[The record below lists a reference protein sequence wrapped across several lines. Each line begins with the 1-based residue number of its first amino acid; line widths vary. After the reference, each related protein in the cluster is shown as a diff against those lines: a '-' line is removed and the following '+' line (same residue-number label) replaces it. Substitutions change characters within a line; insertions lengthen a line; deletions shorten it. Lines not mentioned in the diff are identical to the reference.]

1 MMDFEQGFQVLI
13 LAVVVLVY
21 WWSYRSFPPGE
32 TAKLI
37 ERLGEVSQRTE
48 SRLDDLLVEIARLLN
63 ALRQPPEAEAGDTP
77 VETAAE

>member
-1 MMDFEQGFQVLI
+1 MDFEQMFQLI
-13 LAVVVLVY
+13 VLAVVVLVY
-21 WWSYRSFPPGE
+21 WWSYRSFPPSE

-63 ALRQPPEAEAGDTP
+63 ELRAPEEEQRSDA
-77 VETAAE
+77 

>member
-1 MMDFEQGFQVLI
+1 MDFEQVFQMLV

-48 SRLDDLLVEIARLLN
+48 SRLDDLLVDIARLLN
-63 ALRQPPEAEAGDTP
+63 EMRPP
-77 VETAAE
+77 VEEERSDAQS

>member
-1 MMDFEQGFQVLI
+1 MDFEQVFQMLV

-37 ERLGEVSQRTE
+37 QRLGEISQRTE
-48 SRLDDLLVEIARLLN
+48 SRLDDLLVDIARLLN
-63 ALRQPPEAEAGDTP
+63 ELRTP
-77 VETAAE
+77 TEEEQADV

>member
-1 MMDFEQGFQVLI
+1 MDFEQVFQMLV

-48 SRLDDLLVEIARLLN
+48 SRLDDLLVDIARLLN
-63 ALRQPPEAEAGDTP
+63 EMRPP
-77 VETAAE
+77 VEEEQSDAQS

>member
-1 MMDFEQGFQVLI
+1 MEFEQVFQM
-13 LAVVVLVY
+13 LALVVVVLVY
-21 WWSYRSFPPGE
+21 WWAYRSFPPGE

-63 ALRQPPEAEAGDTP
+63 ELRQPEEEPPEA
-77 VETAAE
+77 

>member
-1 MMDFEQGFQVLI
+1 MDFEQMFQMLV

-37 ERLGEVSQRTE
+37 QRLGEVSQRTE
-48 SRLDDLLVEIARLLN
+48 SRLDDLLVDIARLLN
-63 ALRQPPEAEAGDTP
+63 ELRTP
-77 VETAAE
+77 TEEEQADA

>member
-1 MMDFEQGFQVLI
+1 MDFEQVFQMLV

-37 ERLGEVSQRTE
+37 QRLGEVSQRTE
-48 SRLDDLLVEIARLLN
+48 SRLDDLLVAIARLLN
-63 ALRQPPEAEAGDTP
+63 ELRPPAEEEQAD
-77 VETAAE
+77 A

>member
-1 MMDFEQGFQVLI
+1 MDFEQVFQMLG

-48 SRLDDLLVEIARLLN
+48 SRLDDLLVDIARLLN
-63 ALRQPPEAEAGDTP
+63 EMRAPAEEEQSDP
-77 VETAAE
+77 HS

>member
-1 MMDFEQGFQVLI
+1 MDFEQMFQLI
-13 LAVVVLVY
+13 VLAVVVLVY

-63 ALRQPPEAEAGDTP
+63 ELRAPEEERRSDA
-77 VETAAE
+77 

>member
-1 MMDFEQGFQVLI
+1 MDFEQVFQMLV

-48 SRLDDLLVEIARLLN
+48 SRLDDLLVEVARLLN
-63 ALRQPPEAEAGDTP
+63 ELRAPAE
-77 VETAAE
+77 EEQAEG

>member
-1 MMDFEQGFQVLI
+1 MDFEQVFQMLV

-37 ERLGEVSQRTE
+37 QRLGEVSQRTE
-48 SRLDDLLVEIARLLN
+48 SRLDDLLVAIARLLN
-63 ALRQPPEAEAGDTP
+63 ELRTPAEEEQAD
-77 VETAAE
+77 A

>member
-1 MMDFEQGFQVLI
+1 MDFEQVFQVLV
-13 LAVVVLVY
+13 LAVVVMVY
-21 WWSYRSFPPGE
+21 WWSYRSFLPGE

-63 ALRQPPEAEAGDTP
+63 EMRTPETEQPDS
-77 VETAAE
+77 

>member
-1 MMDFEQGFQVLI
+1 MDFEQAFQVLV

-48 SRLDDLLVEIARLLN
+48 SRLDDLLVEIARMLN
-63 ALRQPPEAEAGDTP
+63 ELRAPETDESGDG
-77 VETAAE
+77 VA

>member
-1 MMDFEQGFQVLI
+1 MDFDQVFQMLV

-37 ERLGEVSQRTE
+37 ERLAEVSQRTE
-48 SRLDDLLVEIARLLN
+48 SRLDDLLVDIARLLN
-63 ALRQPPEAEAGDTP
+63 ELRTP
-77 VETAAE
+77 VEEEQPEA

>member
-1 MMDFEQGFQVLI
+1 MDYEQGFQVLV

-48 SRLDDLLVEIARLLN
+48 SRLDDLLVEVARLLN
-63 ALRQPPEAEAGDTP
+63 ELRVDENEVDQP
-77 VETAAE
+77 ET

>member
-1 MMDFEQGFQVLI
+1 MDFEQVFQVLV
-13 LAVVVLVY
+13 LAVVVIVY

-48 SRLDDLLVEIARLLN
+48 SRLDDLLVDIASLLN
-63 ALRQPPEAEAGDTP
+63 EMRTPETEQPDS
-77 VETAAE
+77 

>member
-1 MMDFEQGFQVLI
+1 MDFEQVFQMLA

-63 ALRQPPEAEAGDTP
+63 EMRPP
-77 VETAAE
+77 VEEEQTDAQS

>member
-1 MMDFEQGFQVLI
+1 MDFEQVFQILV

-32 TAKLI
+32 TARLI

-48 SRLDDLLVEIARLLN
+48 SRLDDLLVDIARLLN
-63 ALRQPPEAEAGDTP
+63 EMRPPFEEEQSDAQS
-77 VETAAE
+77 

>member
-1 MMDFEQGFQVLI
+1 MDFEQVFQMLV

-48 SRLDDLLVEIARLLN
+48 SRLDDLLVDIARLLN
-63 ALRQPPEAEAGDTP
+63 EMRTPEDEGNAS
-77 VETAAE
+77 

>member
-1 MMDFEQGFQVLI
+1 MDFEQVFQLLA

-37 ERLGEVSQRTE
+37 QRLGEVSQRTE
-48 SRLDDLLVEIARLLN
+48 SRLDDLLVDIARLLN
-63 ALRQPPEAEAGDTP
+63 EMRPPDSEREE
-77 VETAAE
+77 V

>member
-1 MMDFEQGFQVLI
+1 MEFEQVFQILT

-37 ERLGEVSQRTE
+37 QRLGEVSQRTE
-48 SRLDDLLVEIARLLN
+48 SRLDDLLVDIARLLN
-63 ALRQPPEAEAGDTP
+63 EMRPPENER
-77 VETAAE
+77 EES

>member
-1 MMDFEQGFQVLI
+1 MDFEQVFQMLV

-37 ERLGEVSQRTE
+37 QRLGEVSQRTE
-48 SRLDDLLVEIARLLN
+48 SRLDDLLVDIARLLN
-63 ALRQPPEAEAGDTP
+63 ELRTPAEEEQAD
-77 VETAAE
+77 A